1 MVFSGS
7 REASHAGGGGSFSS
21 QLEIIDETPDLG
33 VTSYSTDADGNVVFG
48 PNTPKEKRKTTV
60 TGTTTRKGE
69 RAETWQHGVSLCHQW
84 DETFTSCSLAEAA
97 TKTLL
102 VEKVEDKDREMVADE
117 PEASDPEQTKDGEE
131 ETADQSE
138 ASEQQSSLDQ

>member
-1 MVFSGS
+1 MDGFFWFSWGFS
-7 REASHAGGGGSFSS
+7 CRGGGGSFSS

-60 TGTTTRKGE
+60 TGTTTRKGK
-69 RAETWQHGVSLCHQW
+69 
-84 DETFTSCSLAEAA
+84 EAA